1 MKIFIEKEQKNIEI
15 EFNGTIVDLLKKLE
29 INIETVIITR
39 NDELLNELDE
49 LIDSDEIK
57 IISVV
62 SGG

>member
-15 EFNGTIVDLLKKLE
+15 DFEGNIKELLKKLD
-29 INIETVIITR
+29 INIETVIVIK
-39 NDELLNELDE
+39 NDELLNETDE
-49 LIDSDEIK
+49 LDNLDSIK

>member
-1 MKIFIEKEQKNIEI
+1 MKIFIEKEQKNSEI
-15 EFNGTIVDLLKKLE
+15 EFNGNIKDLLKKLN

-39 NDELLNELDE
+39 DDELLNELDE
-49 LIDSDEIK
+49 LNDSDNIK

>member
-15 EFNGTIVDLLKKLE
+15 DFEGNIKSLLEKLD

-39 NDELLNELDE
+39 NDELLNELDK
-49 LIDSDEIK
+49 LNNKDKIK
-57 IISVV
+57 IIYVV